1 MSAGRVVVFLLIGIA
16 LIGGCSPSDRPTVA
30 SPSPPATSTASPSPR
45 DPTSSPISPD
55 ADLADA
61 IARWSKVEKAGFGY
75 TVESGVSGL
84 SGTTDRVIGIEGHW
98 ERVPIQ
104 ISAFSSWGDEQV
116 TVPGM
121 FDLIQAI
128 RGRSGTVQAT
138 YDPVLGYPATINR
151 EEPSASDGDWSMR
164 VVDVRSSL
172 DTPASDGGLARRLA
186 DARAAWTRWAPSDY
200 TYEWQQVASGDGKTP
215 AAAWS
220 IRHVDG
226 VTTAAQTVG
235 DGASVGQDAA
245 SIPATFDAIEAAM
258 NTGAWVDAVFDPVL
272 GLPIVVGIEPTPAVG
287 DGWWIKIA
295 FHDIVAET
303 GRAELQAA
311 HDRWTVQRPT
321 RYSYVWREEG
331 GGRHW
336 TYRVAMNGDVAKI
349 RASGGAPVGEAATL
363 APRIDDLFMLI
374 EEALANGGHV
384 DAAYEEQFGYPTRVK
399 IDAPGSLVVGTI
411 TIRSMVIDATP

>member
-1 MSAGRVVVFLLIGIA
+1 MPTLARVIVPVVAAVLIA
-16 LIGGCSPSDRPTVA
+16 GCSPADRSAVA
-30 SPSPPATSTASPSPR
+30 SPAAFSPAPP
-45 DPTSSPISPD
+45 DPISSPVGPD
-55 ADLADA
+55 AELVEA

-75 TVESGVSGL
+75 TVESGVSGV

-98 ERVPIQ
+98 ERVAIQ
-104 ISAFSSWGDEQV
+104 ISSFGGWGDDQV

-121 FDLIQAI
+121 FDLIRAI
-128 RGRSGTVQAT
+128 RGRTGTIQAT
-138 YDPVLGYPATINR
+138 YDRVFGYPATIDR
-151 EEPSASDGDWSMR
+151 EEPSASDGDWSMK
-164 VVDVRSSL
+164 VVDFRSSV
-172 DTPASDGGLARRLA
+172 DTPATDGGLATRLA
-186 DARAAWTRWAPSDY
+186 DARAAWKRWAPSDY
-200 TYEWQQVASGDGKTP
+200 TYDWQQVASGDGKKP

-235 DGASVGQDAA
+235 DAAIVGQDAA

-258 NTGAWVDAVFDPVL
+258 KSGAWVDAVFDPVL
-272 GLPIVVGIEPTPAVG
+272 GLPVVVGIDPTPAVG

-303 GRAELQAA
+303 GRAELEAA
-311 HDRWTVQRPT
+311 HDRWIVQRPI
-321 RYSYVWREEG
+321 RYSYVWREVG

-336 TYRVAMNGDVAKI
+336 TYRVAMNGEVAKI

-384 DAAYEEQFGYPTRVK
+384 DATYEEQLGYPTRVR

-411 TIRSMVIDATP
+411 TIRYMVIDASG

>member
-1 MSAGRVVVFLLIGIA
+1 MPTLARVIVPVVAAA
-16 LIGGCSPSDRPTVA
+16 LIGGCALADRPATATPLPVPAPAAA
-30 SPSPPATSTASPSPR
+30 SPA
-45 DPTSSPISPD
+45 PD
-55 ADLADA
+55 AELAEA
-61 IARWSKVEKAGFGY
+61 MARWSKVEKAGFGY
-75 TVESGVSGL
+75 TVESGISGL

-98 ERVPIQ
+98 ERVAIQ
-104 ISAFSSWGDEQV
+104 ISSFSGWGDEQV

-121 FDLIQAI
+121 FGLMQAI
-128 RGRSGTVQAT
+128 RGRTGTIQAT
-138 YDPVLGYPATINR
+138 YDPVFGYPATIDR
-151 EEPSASDGDWSMR
+151 TEPSASDGDWSMR
-164 VVDVRSSL
+164 VVDFRSSL
-172 DTPASDGGLARRLA
+172 DTPATDGGLATRLA

-200 TYEWQQVASGDGKTP
+200 TYEWQQVASGDGKKP

-226 VTTAAQTVG
+226 LTTAAQTVG
-235 DGASVGQDAA
+235 DGAIVGQEAA
-245 SIPATFDAIEAAM
+245 SIPATFDAIETAM
-258 NTGAWVDAVFDPVL
+258 KSGAWVDAVFDPVL
-272 GLPIVVGIEPTPAVG
+272 GRPIVVGIDPSPAVG
-287 DGWWIKIA
+287 DSWWIKIA
-295 FHDIVAET
+295 FHDIVAQT

-311 HDRWTVQRPT
+311 HDRWIVQRPK
-321 RYSYVWREEG
+321 RYSYVWREVG

-336 TYRVAMNGDVAKI
+336 TYRVAMNGEVAKI